1 MIVRNN
7 KNGFS
12 LIELTFALMITG
24 MGVLAIFHVFPS
36 GLNAGKNA
44 VADTRAVEFAQS
56 VFEAYRYEVSQMD
69 QNEWDND
76 FLGNDDSLDITVS
89 IPSGNGSTY
98 IDISPV
104 SSFQDPTKQY
114 PDPKNDAP
122 IPFPV
127 GSEPTEYIRY
137 KLATEL
143 LPGSDNLV
151 GIYLEVS
158 YGKMSNHKK
167 AFYTAIYY
175 RKM

>member
-1 MIVRNN
+1 MIIKNN
-7 KNGFS
+7 KKGFS

-36 GLNAGKNA
+36 GLNAGKTA
-44 VADTRAVEFAQS
+44 VADTRAVEFSQA
-56 VFEAYRYEVSQMD
+56 VFEAYRYEASQMS
-69 QNEWDND
+69 QNEWDTDMNN
-76 FLGNDDSLDITVS
+76 GSLDITVS
-89 IPSGNGSTY
+89 IPCGNGGTTEPDDY

-104 SSFQDPTKQY
+104 DKFQDP
-114 PDPKNDAP
+114 DNA
-122 IPFPV
+122 IVFPV

-143 LPGSDNLV
+143 LPGSENFV

-158 YGKMSNHKK
+158 YGKMSSHKK

-175 RKM
+175 GGM

>member
-1 MIVRNN
+1 MTNN

-24 MGVLAIFHVFPS
+24 MGILAIFHVFPS
-36 GLNAGKNA
+36 GLDAGKSA

-69 QNEWDND
+69 QKAWDD
-76 FLGNDDSLDITVS
+76 EFDDDDYTLDKTVS
-89 IPSGNGSTY
+89 IPSGDGSGT
-98 IDISPV
+98 IDIDFSDK
-104 SSFQDPTKQY
+104 FQAPS
-114 PDPKNDAP
+114 DA
-122 IPFPV
+122 IEFPA
-127 GSEPTEYIRY
+127 GSKPTEYIRY

-143 LPGSDNLV
+143 LPDSDNLV

-158 YGKMSNHKK
+158 YGRMSSHKK